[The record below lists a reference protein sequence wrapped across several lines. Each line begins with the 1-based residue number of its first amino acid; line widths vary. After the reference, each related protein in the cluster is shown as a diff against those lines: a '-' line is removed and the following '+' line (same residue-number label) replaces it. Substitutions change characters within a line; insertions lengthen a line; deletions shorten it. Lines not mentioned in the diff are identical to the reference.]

1 MRHAKRSQRLSRPL
15 TSRKSL
21 LRHLVSGL
29 VKHER
34 ITTTF
39 ARAKETQRLADRL
52 VTWGKDGSL
61 AARREVFTV
70 LQDRTLTKRLFA
82 DVAPLFQDRRGGY
95 TRVMRLQTRRG
106 DGAQLALLEFV
117 AHTAVVSPPKPAAKP
132 KKKTAAPA
140 STKAE
145 AAQEPR
151 KEQAHDRAA
160 AASAPGAASGAA
172 AATPEAPAPADV
184 SKQKPDAA
192 KPKGFLAGLRGA
204 WRRKK
209 TDE

>member
-52 VTWGKDGSL
+52 VTWGKNGSL

-82 DVAPLFQDRRGGY
+82 EVAPLFQDRRGGY

-117 AHTAVVSPPKPAAKP
+117 AHTAVISSSPKPSAASKKKAATKSDAVKAPRKESSREPAAAPSTPGAAATEDPAATPSEAEPPKAAKP
-132 KKKTAAPA
+132 KK
-140 STKAE
+140 
-145 AAQEPR
+145 
-151 KEQAHDRAA
+151 
-160 AASAPGAASGAA
+160 
-172 AATPEAPAPADV
+172 
-184 SKQKPDAA
+184 
-192 KPKGFLAGLRGA
+192 GFLSGLRDA